1 MNGAVPSLLGGS
13 LEITLT
19 IPLQFEV
26 EEKSNN
32 VDSAN
37 YRFVKFTSL
46 WKMGGDGLSLHWN
59 KTEN

>member
-1 MNGAVPSLLGGS
+1 MNRAVPSLLGGS

-26 EEKSNN
+26 EEKSTN

-46 WKMGGDGLSLHWN
+46 
-59 KTEN
+59 